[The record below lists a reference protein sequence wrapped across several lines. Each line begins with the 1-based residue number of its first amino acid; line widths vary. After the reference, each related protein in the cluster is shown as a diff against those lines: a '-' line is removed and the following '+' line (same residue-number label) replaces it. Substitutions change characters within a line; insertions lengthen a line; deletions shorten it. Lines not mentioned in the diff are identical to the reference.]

1 MQRAGEEECRERMS
15 RGRKEFE
22 VTHDN
27 KEVRTSEW
35 KEEVVTRRKERMD
48 GDEGGGG
55 KNKRRRSGKE
65 AWSGV
70 GTSLDQGESWFVV
83 SLRIRQ
89 TVFTSEKWERESTTG
104 STGERPV
111 KYTNYKG
118 HTNTIPHPVNFQFA
132 VFIQKIP
139 KLPIPVNCKHS

>member
-1 MQRAGEEECRERMS
+1 
-15 RGRKEFE
+15 
-22 VTHDN
+22 
-27 KEVRTSEW
+27 
-35 KEEVVTRRKERMD
+35 MD
-48 GDEGGGG
+48 GDEGGG

-70 GTSLDQGESWFVV
+70 GTGLGQGESWFVV
-83 SLRIRQ
+83 SLRIRECLL
-89 TVFTSEKWERESTTG
+89 VGKGKYHG

-118 HTNTIPHPVNFQFA
+118 HTNTIPHPVNFHFS

-139 KLPIPVNCKHS
+139 KLPIPVNCKHA